1 MIDSGRHC
9 TFKAL
14 LKKIRASL
22 CLAQIRINRCDK
34 HAATFNG
41 MDSGAATSL
50 PQLRPSSSVI
60 AAKMALESSP
70 ALRFFRITVQS
81 SFSRNPRGGN
91 SGNSENSRNTGRL
104 RRIAGSCS
112 GAVVN
117 FDYQYGS
124 DAGRRGSGDGCWSL
138 VSH

>member
-81 SFSRNPRGGN
+81 SFSRNPRGGEATAATARTAGTLADCETN
-91 SGNSENSRNTGRL
+91 RGELFRCRCQLRL
-104 RRIAGSCS
+104 SVWKRCRSQGL
-112 GAVVN
+112 
-117 FDYQYGS
+117 
-124 DAGRRGSGDGCWSL
+124 R
-138 VSH
+138 